1 MNSGQWTVGDRG
13 FGGVAGLAEF
23 ASELDLAWLGGFRL
37 LGKTMQASMT
47 IYRILRALPAA
58 ILAGGAVMVLMAAAT
73 AQTNPQDKTPALRAR
88 AAEAMTSKAKTVGAK
103 GGGKLSAAAVHASVI
118 VIDTHADTP
127 QRFLD
132 DHYDL
137 SDALNG
143 GEFNLESAKRGGL
156 GAEFFSIWVEPEKW
170 KGQYARRTLELI
182 DSVKLQAEKHPKKVE
197 LVTSSEG
204 IERVHREHKLAALMG
219 IEGGHSIEDSLGLL
233 RQYYALGV
241 RYMTLT
247 WMNSNGWAD
256 SSGDFD
262 DAKVTHT
269 KEGLSEFGKDVVY
282 EMNRLGMMVDVS
294 HVSDRTFFRTLII
307 TRAPVIASHS
317 AARALCNVPRNM
329 TDDMLRAIANSGGPD
344 SKGGVVQVNFY
355 SGFVSQEYSDA
366 QKKLDPE
373 MKAAVQALKDKAK
386 AKGREPS
393 LSEIDK
399 VQREIADRIPRP
411 PLSAL
416 IDQIDHIAKVAG
428 VDHVGIGSDF
438 DGISGQLPQG
448 IDSVA
453 DLPKITAA
461 LMERGYSAEDCR
473 KILGGNLLRV
483 FHEVEQVS
491 KQLQAAD
498 RPRITVKQTVDKS
511 GD

>member
-1 MNSGQWTVGDRG
+1 MRFW
-13 FGGVAGLAEF
+13 
-23 ASELDLAWLGGFRL
+23 
-37 LGKTMQASMT
+37 
-47 IYRILRALPAA
+47 RALPAVV
-58 ILAGGAVMVLMAAAT
+58 LAGGAAMILAVAAMHASAQDNTLAAWAGASEKMTLKSGT
-73 AQTNPQDKTPALRAR
+73 AAVK
-88 AAEAMTSKAKTVGAK
+88 KAP
-103 GGGKLSAAAVHASVI
+103 GKLSAAVHQSSI

-132 DHYDL
+132 ERYDL
-137 SDALNG
+137 GDALKG
-143 GEFNLESAKRGGL
+143 GEFNLESARKGGL
-156 GAEFFSIWVEPEKW
+156 GAEFFSIWVEPEQF
-170 KGQYARRTLELI
+170 KGHYARRTLELI
-182 DSVKLQAEKHPKKVE
+182 DAVKQQAAKHPGEME
-197 LVTSSEG
+197 LVTSPEG
-204 IERVHREHKLAALMG
+204 IERAHREHKLAALMG

-247 WMNSNGWAD
+247 WANSNGWAD
-256 SSGDFD
+256 SSGDID
-262 DAKVTHT
+262 DKAVAHT

-282 EMNRLGMMVDVS
+282 EMNRLGMMVDLS

-355 SGFVSQEYSDA
+355 SGFVSQEYRDA
-366 QKKLDPE
+366 QKKIEPE

-386 AKGREPS
+386 AEGRVAS
-393 LSEIDK
+393 LEEIDK
-399 VQREIADRIPRP
+399 VQRAYADKIPRP
-411 PLSAL
+411 PFKEL

-428 VDHVGIGSDF
+428 VDHAGIGSDF

-483 FHEVEQVS
+483 FREVEMVS
-491 KQLQAAD
+491 KQLQAEE
-498 RPRITVKQTVDKS
+498 RPRITVKQPFEKN
-511 GD
+511 